1 LRIKESTRIKVLQL
15 VTKILEEGHFG
26 TGMQA
31 HLSGKLG
38 YVLIDKAGR
47 AALQPLIDRESDD
60 GRIDVDQSMSLTFIQ
75 RLLDSELPDKVIFS
89 AQRKPLVTVVF
100 SDASEEPP
108 QPPSLWPQGRIA
120 FIVYKPNGAIV
131 YAETLVPA
139 KVFKLVHDLR
149 AREKHI
155 CTLETMA
162 LIAVYINP
170 GLQEDLRGADVNHFA
185 DNTAANGAA
194 IKGYS
199 PAPDIARLVGAYHL
213 RIARLGARIWIEYV
227 PSAANIA
234 DMPSRGNFEL
244 IESIGAKRIPF
255 VFPSMASWGDTL

>member
-1 LRIKESTRIKVLQL
+1 
-15 VTKILEEGHFG
+15 
-26 TGMQA
+26 
-31 HLSGKLG
+31 
-38 YVLIDKAGR
+38 
-47 AALQPLIDRESDD
+47 
-60 GRIDVDQSMSLTFIQ
+60 
-75 RLLDSELPDKVIFS
+75 
-89 AQRKPLVTVVF
+89 VVF

-120 FIVYKPNGAIV
+120 LIVYKPNGAIV
-131 YAETLVPA
+131 YAETLEPA
-139 KVFKLVHDLR
+139 KVFQPVHDLR

-194 IKGYS
+194 NKGYS

-234 DMPSRGNFEL
+234 DMPSRGNFRTYREHRRKTD
-244 IESIGAKRIPF
+244 SIR
-255 VFPSMASWGDTL
+255 FPIHG